1 MQKTE
6 RLLLRPV
13 RPEDEADLFRI
24 YGDPATHT
32 FNPAGPMRD
41 RQQAHS
47 ELRNWLQGWQDDSFG
62 RWAIARQAQP
72 DHTIGFGGL
81 SLHLHLHLQDER
93 RMNNLGY
100 RFETAAWGQGY
111 ATEFAR
117 FTVDYGF
124 TVLGLST
131 IEARVRQHHQA
142 SIKVLEK
149 AGLHYVSEIQDV
161 AGAPP
166 SRLYALSQA
175 EWLARH

>member
-1 MQKTE
+1 MLQSE

-13 RPEDEADLFRI
+13 LPADEADLFRI
-24 YGDPATHT
+24 YGDPATNT
-32 FNPAGPMRD
+32 FNPAGPLRD
-41 RQQAHS
+41 RQQAHDV
-47 ELRNWLQGWQDDSFG
+47 LQAWLQGWQDDGFG
-62 RWAIARQAQP
+62 RWAIARQAHP
-72 DHTIGFGGL
+72 DKPIGFGGL
-81 SLHLHLHLQDER
+81 SLLLHDER

-117 FTVDYGF
+117 FTVVYGF
-124 TVLGLST
+124 TALGLST
-131 IEARVRQHHQA
+131 IEARVRKHHQA

-161 AGAPP
+161 ADAPP

-175 EWLARH
+175 EWLARR